1 MEYAAFG
8 FATLT
13 WWTYLILLVV
23 VFTAVYGV
31 WTLVSWQERREER
44 ASGPRPCLEH
54 MGTDMSGETDHWC
67 WLIDGH
73 EGQHIN
79 QWGVPQED
87 FNDTDEEIRYCFE
100 SAVGDGQV
108 LGCTLVYG
116 HVGPHRSHQAPV
128 TEDEE
133 GHYCFD
139 FGGPDTWGCT
149 LVYGHDGDHN
159 SYRAPVT
166 EPDPASCEWLP
177 GSSSPACDW
186 SRDCPVHGTVEV
198 SMNVS
203 PVDPTKRF
211 CTYGEGGNGN
221 PNACWK
227 PSGHTGPHM
236 VLENTT
242 SADD

>member
-1 MEYAAFG
+1 MMEYAAFG

-23 VFTAVYGV
+23 VFTLVYGA
-31 WTLVSWQERREER
+31 WILVTWQERREER
-44 ASGPRPCLEH
+44 AAGPRPCLTH
-54 MGTDMSGETDHWC
+54 LGTEPDGIEWWC
-67 WLIDGH
+67 FRQEGHDGPH
-73 EGQHIN
+73 LNH
-79 QWGVPQED
+79 WGVDPSED
-87 FNDTDEEIRYCFE
+87 YVDTDE
-100 SAVGDGQV
+100 GM
-108 LGCTLVYG
+108 
-116 HVGPHRSHQAPV
+116 
-128 TEDEE
+128 
-133 GHYCFD
+133 HYCFD

-166 EPDPASCEWLP
+166 EPDPVSCEWIT

-186 SRDCPVHGTVEV
+186 SRDCTVHGTVI
-198 SMNVS
+198 SMDDS
-203 PVDPTKRF
+203 QVDPTKPL
-211 CTYGEGGNGN
+211 CTYGEDGNGN

-242 SADD
+242 PADD

>member
-23 VFTAVYGV
+23 VFTSVYGA
-31 WTLVSWQERREER
+31 WILVTWQEQRGER
-44 ASGPRPCLEH
+44 AAGPRPCLEH
-54 MGTDMSGETDHWC
+54 MGTDMGQVHDHWC

-87 FNDTDEEIRYCFE
+87 FTSEEDYVNTDE
-100 SAVGDGQV
+100 GM
-108 LGCTLVYG
+108 
-116 HVGPHRSHQAPV
+116 
-128 TEDEE
+128 
-133 GHYCFD
+133 HYCFD

-166 EPDPASCEWLP
+166 EPGPVSCGWLP
-177 GSSSPACDW
+177 GGLSPSCDW
-186 SRDCPVHGTVEV
+186 SRDCTVHGTGVIP
-198 SMNVS
+198 MDDTQ
-203 PVDPTKRF
+203 VDPAKPL
-211 CTYGEGGNGN
+211 CTYGEDGNGN

-236 VLENTT
+236 VLDSSPT
-242 SADD
+242 DD

>member
-44 ASGPRPCLEH
+44 AAGPRPCLWY
-54 MGTDMSGETDHWC
+54 MGTDMSGEGYTMDHWC
-67 WLIDGH
+67 WLRDGH

-87 FNDTDEEIRYCFE
+87 FNDTGEPVHYCFE
-100 SAVGDGQV
+100 S
-108 LGCTLVYG
+108 
-116 HVGPHRSHQAPV
+116 
-128 TEDEE
+128 EDQ
-133 GHYCFD
+133 GV
-139 FGGPDTWGCT
+139 WGCT

-166 EPDPASCEWLP
+166 EPDPVSCEWIP
-177 GSSSPACDW
+177 GSSSPSCDW
-186 SRDCPVHGTVEV
+186 SRDCTVHGTVIPMDD
-198 SMNVS
+198 SQ
-203 PVDPTKRF
+203 VDPAKPL
-211 CTYGEGGNGN
+211 CTYGETVSGN

-242 SADD
+242 PADD